1 MRNSEH
7 ASPNHWE
14 PRVPRIALVTCCVLA
29 LLCGSAGAQSSSSE
43 SASESSSTDD
53 LAKAVQNPL
62 ASLISLPFQANW
74 NDGMGEYDRTLFNLN
89 IQPVVPFNGKKW
101 NIITRTIIPI
111 NTVPLG
117 ETLSVTG
124 VGDTSFTMWWSP
136 AKADKFIWGIGPSLT
151 IPTAANREVLGT
163 GKFSAGPSAVIFYG
177 VGKFTMGVVGSNI
190 WSFAGESHR
199 EDVNFFFAQW
209 FVNFNLGGG
218 LALGTAPIITCNW
231 KYEPSGDGDQC
242 TIPMGLQISKV
253 MVVGT
258 RPINVLFGYYNNV
271 LHPEGGANNQF
282 RFQVN
287 FLFPRKN

>member
-1 MRNSEH
+1 
-7 ASPNHWE
+7 
-14 PRVPRIALVTCCVLA
+14 VLA
-29 LLCGSAGAQSSSSE
+29 VLCGSVAAQSSSSQ
-43 SASESSSTDD
+43 SAAASESSSADD

-101 NIITRTIIPI
+101 NIITRTIVPI
-111 NTVPLG
+111 NTVPVG

-124 VGDTSFTMWWSP
+124 LGDISYNMFWSP
-136 AKADKFIWGIGPSLT
+136 ANATKFIWGIGPSIS

-163 GKFSAGPSAVIFYG
+163 GKFSAGPTGVIFYG
-177 VGKFTMGVVGSNI
+177 VGKFTMGVVASNV

-209 FVNFNLGGG
+209 FVNYNLGGG

-231 KYEPSGDGDQC
+231 NYEPSGDDDDQC
-242 TIPMGLQISKV
+242 TIPLGLQISKV
-253 MVVGT
+253 MVVGK
-258 RPINVLFGYYNNV
+258 RPINVLFGYYTNV
-271 LHPEGGANNQF
+271 QHPEGGAGDQF

-287 FLFPRKN
+287 FLFPRKD